1 MCAIFYVQYTTY
13 QPPKK
18 NQFSLELIWYFYD
31 FIIIANWLSSDLGLV
46 RSIKTPL
53 DQTHVYSIESE
64 DRLATF
70 AVTRFLYRTIGD
82 GRNTGVLGVLI
93 LTMSSEL

>member
-31 FIIIANWLSSDLGLV
+31 FIIIANWLSSDLKLNGAYV
-46 RSIKTPL
+46 SFV
-53 DQTHVYSIESE
+53 QQAW
-64 DRLATF
+64 LA
-70 AVTRFLYRTIGD
+70 
-82 GRNTGVLGVLI
+82 
-93 LTMSSEL
+93 S